1 MNLQIMYQFSEEIA
15 IQMPSLNKWQRD
27 NLAIFSLGVVE
38 AESCIQGKVARRL
51 RGVGKRQTVE
61 RRFQRF
67 VNNTHLPLEKS
78 QKEWTHWVVKSLVNQ
93 ELILLVD
100 ETQLGN
106 HVSAMVVGVAY
117 EGRCIPLVWRC
128 YQKGTTYPEEGQV
141 QLIVELLKRVKAGL
155 PAGADPLLQADRG
168 IGTSPDLIKAV
179 DGLGWRY
186 LFRVQGSSKVIEAE
200 GTEYAL
206 GSVIQPGESWAAE
219 GLVFK
224 KRGRIPAHVRVIWDE
239 GQEEPWALVT
249 NDPALTGREYARR
262 VWQEQSFRDLKSG
275 GWQWNQSHVWLP
287 HHTERLLLV
296 LAVAYAWV
304 LALGTYFI
312 HASLATPLR
321 LRPDGSRRRRL
332 SIFREGLDYLEVMS
346 RQNHIVCLKLI
357 FAPDKRLCS

>member
-1 MNLQIMYQFSEEIA
+1 MNQQLMYQFSQEIA

-27 NLAIFSLGVVE
+27 NLAIFSLGVVQ
-38 AESCIQGKVARRL
+38 AESCIQGKVAKRL
-51 RGVGKRQTVE
+51 RAVGKRQAVE

-67 VNNTHLPLEKS
+67 VSNDHLPLAKS
-78 QKEWTHWVVKSLVNQ
+78 QEEWTHWVVKSLVNQ

-100 ETQLGN
+100 ETQLGD

-128 YQKGTTYPEEGQV
+128 YQKAAYPHEGQV
-141 QLIVELLKRVKAGL
+141 QLIMELLKRIQASL
-155 PAGADPLLQADRG
+155 PAEADPLLQADRG
-168 IGTSPDLIKAV
+168 IGTSPALIKAV
-179 DGLGWRY
+179 DELGWRY
-186 LFRVQGSSKVIEAE
+186 LFRVQGSSKVIEAD

-206 GSVIQPGESWAAE
+206 GRVIQPGESWAAE

-224 KRGRIPAHVRVIWDE
+224 KRGRIPAQVRVIWDE
-239 GQEEPWALVT
+239 DQEEPWALVT
-249 NDPALTGREYARR
+249 NDPTLTGREYAVR

-275 GWQWNQSHVWLP
+275 GWQWNQSHIWFP

-304 LALGTYFI
+304 LALGAYFI
-312 HASLATPLR
+312 HAGQATPLR

-332 SIFREGLDYLEVMS
+332 SIFREGLDYLDFMS
-346 RQNHIVCLKLI
+346 RQDHIVCLKLI
-357 FAPDKRLCS
+357 FVPDKRLCS